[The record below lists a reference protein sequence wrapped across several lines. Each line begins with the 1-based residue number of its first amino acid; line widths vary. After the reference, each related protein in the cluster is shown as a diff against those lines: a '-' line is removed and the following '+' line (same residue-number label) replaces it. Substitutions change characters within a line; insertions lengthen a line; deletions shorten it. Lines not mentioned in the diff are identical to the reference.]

1 MEHYNAETGEMLSD
15 EPDYNPSF
23 YIDLIIRQ
31 VAGLEPTEDG
41 FEVEPLETGLE
52 WFRLER
58 VMLRGHRVDI
68 GYRLGE
74 GMKVLVDGKC
84 VCCDA
89 VVRKYRH
96 VFED

>member
-15 EPDYNPSF
+15 EPDYNHSF

-52 WFRLER
+52 WF
-58 VMLRGHRVDI
+58 
-68 GYRLGE
+68 
-74 GMKVLVDGKC
+74 
-84 VCCDA
+84 
-89 VVRKYRH
+89 
-96 VFED
+96 